1 MIRTNYSHTSF
12 SVVQYNA
19 YLCNNNIVSSA
30 EYMCG
35 FPVHQ
40 DGSCNGLQHY
50 AALGG
55 DTAGAAA
62 VNLAPLKRP
71 QDVYSAVAAMVS
83 TEVQT

>member
-1 MIRTNYSHTSF
+1 MCLT
-12 SVVQYNA
+12 
-19 YLCNNNIVSSA
+19 YLLNFIVFFVS

-55 DTAGAAA
+55 DASGAAA
-62 VNLAPLKRP
+62 VNLAPSPRP
-71 QDVYSAVAAMVS
+71 QDVYTAVAAKVWN
-83 TEVQT
+83 